1 MLVWIIIIVF
11 RQKKAHIMEVQ
22 FNGGAVADK
31 VDFARNN
38 FEKEFTVESVFAQ
51 DEMLDIIGVTKGHGF
66 KGESWLN

>member
-1 MLVWIIIIVF
+1 
-11 RQKKAHIMEVQ
+11 MEVQ
-22 FNGGAVADK
+22 LNGGSVADK

-51 DEMLDIIGVTKGHGF
+51 DQMLDIIGVTKGHGF